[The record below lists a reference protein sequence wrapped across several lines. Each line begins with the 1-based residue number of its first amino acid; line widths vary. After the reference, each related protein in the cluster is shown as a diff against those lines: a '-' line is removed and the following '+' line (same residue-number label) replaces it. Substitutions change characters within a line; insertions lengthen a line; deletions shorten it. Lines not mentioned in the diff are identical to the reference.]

1 MSGISEY
8 FYIEYAMLVFHY
20 LIVATTIFA
29 ALPII
34 ERQTNVQHQQF
45 CSGMSRITYWL
56 SHLFWDYCYYI
67 VMIAALIVVNGIVV
81 KTPLPVTLLLI
92 AFGFSVISFTYL
104 LCLMSNDFG
113 RMFSLILYINMIG
126 YQSLFVFL

>member
-1 MSGISEY
+1 MN
-8 FYIEYAMLVFHY
+8 H
-20 LIVATTIFA
+20 T
-29 ALPII
+29 
-34 ERQTNVQHQQF
+34 F

-81 KTPLPVTLLLI
+81 KSPLPVTLLLI

-126 YQSLFVFL
+126 YQSLFVCL